1 MENEKYMKNKQIEVF
16 NLPLMY
22 LDKTKFYVMSENI
35 IRLDVGG
42 GVHKYYS
49 NKSDLLE
56 LGKFVDRTSH
66 NSWYSTSNKKTT
78 IHFEIIPSVT
88 YEPNMYFAVKNE
100 DGTYSSPISNPIL
113 PRRGGSKR
121 TRRLKNIKLHKSR
134 HYKRKFNKSKK
145 FIY

>member
-1 MENEKYMKNKQIEVF
+1 MANEKIEDEKIEVF
-16 NLPLMY
+16 NLPLMN
-22 LDKTKFYVMSENI
+22 LDTTKFYVMSEKI
-35 IRLDVGG
+35 ITLDVR
-42 GVHKYYS
+42 GVYKYYS
-49 NKSDLLE
+49 NKSDLQE
-56 LGKFVDRTSH
+56 LGKFVDRTSP

-78 IHFEIIPSVT
+78 IHFENIPSVT

-100 DGTYSSPISNPIL
+100 DGTYSKPMP